1 MNLPIITRTESVETK
16 TVQYMNG
23 TVQIPATHTH
33 VAVVKSLLNG
43 KHYLRSFAEKPQPHP
58 EAGWVS
64 AAEWKDIC
72 EVEAVDTS
80 LTLRN
85 VVITTDTQ
93 ALESNIEELVY
104 KLMAVMHAKQKDSS
118 MDIIHAVF
126 CPEHGIFTDFCE
138 HSRDML
144 DDHFDAVEGEEAIA
158 EDTKATI
165 ELIKE
170 QLKQKGVN
178 VDVVSIAELP

>member
-1 MNLPIITRTESVETK
+1 MNLPNITRTASVETK
-16 TVQYMNG
+16 TVSYMSG
-23 TVQIPATHTH
+23 TAQIPATHTH
-33 VAVVKSLLNG
+33 VAVVKSLFNG

-64 AAEWKDIC
+64 GAEWCDIC

-85 VVITTDTQ
+85 VVITTDKE

-104 KLMAVMHAKQKDSS
+104 KLTAVMHAKQKDSS

-126 CPEHGIFTDFCE
+126 CPEHGVFTDFLE
-138 HSRDML
+138 HSMDML
-144 DDHFDAVEGEEAIA
+144 DDYYDAGEGEEATA
-158 EDTKATI
+158 EDAKATI

-170 QLKQKGVN
+170 QFKKEGVN
-178 VDVVSIAELP
+178 VEIISLSELT